1 MGYEGV
7 SGHVHGK
14 KWTYT
19 WPMVTSAGE
28 MLVGVVDVSNG
39 EWRAMTSGKPGGGDV
54 EVLCARCG
62 ASARRLPARV
72 SRDLG

>member
-1 MGYEGV
+1 
-7 SGHVHGK
+7 
-14 KWTYT
+14 
-19 WPMVTSAGE
+19 MVTSAGE